1 MTPEFHGMA
10 ALMTQAFRGVDL
22 TPIGNELIERAGKHP
37 GVESAATLLDLSILL
52 HLKGSHDIALSVQAQ
67 ALQLR
72 QIYTLPAAR
81 EPSIRLLAFM
91 TPGDLSANTPL
102 EFLAQGSDIE
112 LTLLYLSPT
121 LPFPQQVP
129 EHDVAFVAVGESES
143 SQPLLR
149 ALSELAKIWPRPV
162 LNAPERIARLS
173 RSEVSRLLSDAP
185 GVAIPH
191 AARISREQLQRL
203 AAGENLAGMLPDAS
217 GYPIIVRPLDSHAGK
232 GLIKAEAAES
242 LASYLEVHSE
252 PEFFV
257 ARFVDYRGDDGLFRK
272 YRIVLID
279 GKPYASHMALSDHWM
294 IHYLNGGMTE
304 SAEKRAEEALFM
316 ERFDTGFAARHKQ
329 ALEAIHE
336 RMGLDYLVIDCAE
349 TCDGELLVFEVDSS
363 AVVHAMD
370 PEDLFPYKRPQMEKV
385 FSAFKALLQ
394 KTAARPCLT

>member
-1 MTPEFHGMA
+1 MSSEFNGLA
-10 ALMTQAFRGVDL
+10 ALMTQAFRGADL

-37 GVESAATLLDLSILL
+37 GAESAPILLDLSILL
-52 HLKGSHDIALSVQAQ
+52 HLKGNHDIALSVQAQ
-67 ALQLR
+67 ALKLR
-72 QIYTLPAAR
+72 QIYTLPAR
-81 EPSIRLLAFM
+81 TGPSLRLLAFM

-102 EFLAQGSDIE
+102 EFLVQDSDIE

-149 ALSELAKIWPRPV
+149 ALSEVVKIWPRPV
-162 LNAPERIARLS
+162 LNAPEHIARLS
-173 RSEVSRLLSDAP
+173 RNEVSRLLADAP

-191 AARISREQLQRL
+191 AVRISREQLQGL
-203 AAGENLAGMLPDAS
+203 AAGDSPASLLPDAT

-232 GLIKAEAAES
+232 GLIKADGAES
-242 LASYLEVHSE
+242 LANYLEVHSE

-257 ARFVDYRGDDGLFRK
+257 ARFVDYSAGDGLFRK
-272 YRIVLID
+272 YRVVLID
-279 GKPYASHMALSDHWM
+279 GQPYASHMALSDHWM

-304 SAEKRAEEALFM
+304 SPEKRAEEALFM
-316 ERFDTGFAARHKQ
+316 EHFETGFASRHQQ
-329 ALEAIHE
+329 ALHAIHE

-349 TCDGELLVFEVDSS
+349 TPDGKLLVFEVDSS

-385 FSAFKALLQ
+385 FAAFKAVLHR
-394 KTAARPCLT
+394 TASRPCPT